1 MKTLFATLTLAAVLL
16 GCGDETVPQPG
27 QPQPGAPPP
36 PGVAGAPKA
45 PGKPGA
51 QAGAA
56 PSNLPPLPVRDIQ
69 ERDFLETPTSRDPFR
84 NYADQFVVKAL
95 SVDASKITR
104 EVLVGKYSLEE
115 LKVNGI
121 ITGGQ
126 PRAMVTDPSGLGWIL
141 RVGDFV
147 GKSEVLQSGGTSGA
161 DVAVNWRVDRIREND
176 IVFVREDPSRPD
188 VQATTRVLSLR
199 SKDEMKPE
207 IRTGIRGSRPDEDG
221 GTDAGKGG
229 GGAKPKPK
237 AQPPANQPAPD

>member
-1 MKTLFATLTLAAVLL
+1 MKRLSMVPLLAVLV
-16 GCGDETVPQPG
+16 GCGDETAPPM
-27 QPQPGAPPP
+27 PGAPAAPP
-36 PGVAGAPKA
+36 PAAAPA

-51 QAGAA
+51 KNVPAV

-69 ERDFLETPTSRDPFR
+69 ERDFLESPTSRDPFKS
-84 NYADQFVVKAL
+84 YADQFVVKPAA
-95 SVDASKITR
+95 VDAAKITR
-104 EVLVGKYSLEE
+104 EVLVAKYALEE

-121 ITGGQ
+121 ITGGA

-147 GKSEVLQSGGTSGA
+147 GKAEVLQSGGSTGT

-199 SKDEMKPE
+199 TRDEMKPE
-207 IRTGIRGSRPDEDG
+207 IRTGIRGSRPDEE
-221 GTDAGKGG
+221 
-229 GGAKPKPK
+229 GGADAPKGK
-237 AQPPANQPAPD
+237 PAPNTGG